1 MNFMPLRLDNLM
13 RLSIYS
19 KYQVKNKLTCNQR
32 LQNLC
37 CKWLTMSGHPSITK
51 ILEESLQVSRL
62 TQNPSTVRGRKSTID
77 MILRC
82 IDKSGYKTL
91 AELETSPLTIANFIQ
106 ILREDM
112 AVNAAEMARSTVS
125 QKYSQMCKIFDE
137 IGAKKITITMLRNS
151 KQRVIQEGG
160 DIIYPQETITQT
172 QVIEVMKI
180 LNQLQDNDDF
190 EVKGT
195 RTSKRKKAMLR
206 LYLLVAACY
215 AIRQGSIL
223 LLTKQDFNE
232 ETFTYLLAKGK
243 RHGEPCLR
251 SMHPVVWQAYTDYLE
266 HTNGAS
272 DKLFTCGSWLSAG
285 VKDIMLK
292 ANVETKNGRH
302 GIHRFRRAWATYCYI
317 NNIPLVDAAAGLNHS
332 DSSSTERV
340 YQDINVKQQ
349 RASQYMVGFADHFLG
364 VSQRLSDFEQQLEA
378 MSPWMADIFS
388 SGQPVFED
396 EAFDPVFIDNEGSLS
411 AHCELVPAPMREDT
425 IEIVQPLDRAGTTIK
440 SDANEVVPAP
450 RLELGTS

>member
-1 MNFMPLRLDNLM
+1 
-13 RLSIYS
+13 
-19 KYQVKNKLTCNQR
+19 
-32 LQNLC
+32 
-37 CKWLTMSGHPSITK
+37 MSGHPSITK
-51 ILEESLQVSRL
+51 ILEESLLVSRI

-82 IDKSGYKTL
+82 FKKSSYQTL
-91 AELETSPLTIANFIQ
+91 ADLETSPLTIAKFIQ
-106 ILREDM
+106 TLREDM

-137 IGAKKITITMLRNS
+137 IGAKKITITMLRDS

-232 ETFTYLLAKGK
+232 ETFTYRLAKGK
-243 RHGEPCLR
+243 RHGEPILR

-266 HTNGAS
+266 HTDEAS
-272 DKLFTCGSWLSAG
+272 DELFTCGSWLSAG
-285 VKDIMLK
+285 VKDIMIR
-292 ANVETKNGRH
+292 ANVEAKNGRH
-302 GIHRFRRAWATYCYI
+302 GIHRFRRVFATYCYS
-317 NNIPLVDAAAGLNHS
+317 NNISLVDAAAGLNHS
-332 DSSSTERV
+332 DSSTTERV

-349 RASQYMVGFADHFLG
+349 RASQRLSEFADHLLG
-364 VSQRLSDFEQQLEA
+364 ESQRLSEFEQQLEN

-396 EAFDPVFIDNEGSLS
+396 ESLEPVFMDSKGNLS
-411 AHCELVPAPMREDT
+411 SYE
-425 IEIVQPLDRAGTTIK
+425 
-440 SDANEVVPAP
+440 EVVPAP
-450 RLELGTS
+450 RLELGTP